1 MSDKKEHIE
10 QAELFKNMLL
20 GKFDTR
26 KVIEVLNY
34 FEDFKREYIGKQI
47 EYTKGTIDILV
58 HESVRQKSMVG
69 LPDFQNYKKKGGS
82 DV

>member
-1 MSDKKEHIE
+1 MSNTAEHIE
-10 QAELFKNMLL
+10 QARIFKNMLL

-34 FEDFKREYIGKQI
+34 FEDFKREYICKQI
-47 EYTKGTIDILV
+47 EYTKGTMDILV
-58 HESVRQKSMVG
+58 HETVRQKSMVG
-69 LPDFQNYKKKGGS
+69 LPDFQNYKKKGGG